1 MSDICICVTAY
12 QKNYVIGELYYIVP
26 ETQAETK
33 LSMRATTLTVNWNWT
48 NFCMLM

>member
-1 MSDICICVTAY
+1 MSAY
-12 QKNYVIGELYYIVP
+12 VSVQVFDAIGELYYVVP

>member
-1 MSDICICVTAY
+1 MSV
-12 QKNYVIGELYYIVP
+12 YVSVQVFDAIGELYYAVP
-26 ETQAETK
+26 EAQAETK